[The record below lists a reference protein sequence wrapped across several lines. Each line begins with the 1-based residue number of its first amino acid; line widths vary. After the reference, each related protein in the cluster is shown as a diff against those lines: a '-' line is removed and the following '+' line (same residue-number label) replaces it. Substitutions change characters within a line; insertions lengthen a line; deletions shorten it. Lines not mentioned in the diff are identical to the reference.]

1 MTDQPEGRLPAAP
14 PWTPGEALPD
24 VYPPPPEY
32 YEQRAQAAP
41 AFVTPGEAPGHEWRP
56 LREEARR
63 RRRFAPIRYPH
74 QPITTLDVAW
84 TFLSAAVSFVVYA
97 VLLGW
102 PVGLGLTA
110 LLFVHEM
117 GHYVVARA
125 KRLPARLPIFV
136 PFLGAFV
143 LTALA
148 GNARDDAEIA
158 LAGPFAGALGSLAC
172 FVAWRLT
179 LQPDLLTIAL
189 INLLINL
196 FNLAPVSPLDG
207 GRAAR
212 VISRKQQM
220 PTLSHTLMAG
230 LSSLDIV
237 LILVAAFGMRQVYLR
252 PSDAVLL
259 RTETTRKERR
269 YLTLLYF
276 GLIGAMLA
284 GPLAVVALTLAAL
297 GPGFWY
303 ILPEM
308 IPAIFSHLL

>member
-63 RRRFAPIRYPH
+63 RRRFAPVRYPH

-158 LAGPFAGALGSLAC
+158 LAGLCSF
-172 FVAWRLT
+172 
-179 LQPDLLTIAL
+179 
-189 INLLINL
+189 
-196 FNLAPVSPLDG
+196 
-207 GRAAR
+207 
-212 VISRKQQM
+212 
-220 PTLSHTLMAG
+220 
-230 LSSLDIV
+230 DIV

-308 IPAIFSHLL
+308 IPSIFSHLL

>member
-1 MTDQPEGRLPAAP
+1 M
-14 PWTPGEALPD
+14 LPD

-56 LREEARR
+56 LREEAPR
-63 RRRFAPIRYPH
+63 RRRFAPARYAH

-84 TFLSAAVSFVVYA
+84 TVLSAAVSFVVYA
-97 VLLGW
+97 ALLGW

-117 GHYVVARA
+117 GHYLAASA

-158 LAGPFAGALGSLAC
+158 LAGPFAGGLGSLAC
-172 FVAWRLT
+172 FVAWRVT
-179 LQPDLLTIAL
+179 GQPDLLTIAI

-212 VISRKQQM
+212 VISRKLLI
-220 PTLSHTLMAG
+220 PALALTLLAG
-230 LSSLDIV
+230 LFTFDIV
-237 LILVAAFGMRQVYLR
+237 LVLVAAFGLRQVYLR
-252 PSDAVLL
+252 PSDAVLV

-284 GPLAVVALTLAAL
+284 GPLAVIALALSAL
-297 GPGFWY
+297 GPYWWELLPV
-303 ILPEM
+303 ILG
-308 IPAIFSHLL
+308 HLL